1 MDFKTLTCFYYLI
14 NATIEKM
21 KKIIIYFLVLL
32 VFTTGCED
40 FLNPEQGLVLPEDQ
54 IPADEVELRSIS
66 LGLYSLQQN
75 LVEQIVM
82 LGELRGDLLVVTE
95 NADPDLREINSF
107 QITDNNR
114 YANPSNFYKLIAAS
128 NKVIRILEQ
137 LHPEVLDKESPVSNY
152 HRMYG
157 EAVTM
162 RSWAYFYAVRIFDE
176 IPYIPETLNTIEEIN
191 AFVNSPGE
199 YTDSVYINYT
209 PNGIDSYPIYDTTF
223 VFTEKKF
230 LNQDLMTR
238 QCIKDIKEKVR
249 VVGVD
254 YANMDQINDVT
265 WNTTVWNEDALQ
277 AFLVQM
283 YMHIDNY
290 TDALDILV
298 PTFLRRTVENVNDRY
313 IKYAVDDRFAG
324 SRWSNIFTSID
335 NLEHIYTLQF
345 QKTPASW
352 QLNNLQ
358 RYFSIVPPNIYAVK
372 PSVKSIRLWESQWRN
387 YSINT
392 ANPNNA
398 YTIDPGIPGDFS
410 RGYLRSYKY
419 VKNGV
424 ELSEAEVAEML
435 NLKLL
440 GFWDELND
448 MMQGVDTVAYKYTIG
463 RGPFDKD
470 ADFVVYRAAAMH
482 LYAAEIMANRQYMD
496 GGSFRHDISAA
507 EDYIYTGDFIGTSD
521 GRMGVAGRAGF
532 PLKTGKAVDRERYY
546 IFDPDNNEIIGYKSI
561 ASTIEKQL
569 YMEDIIMDERARE
582 LAFEGERFYDFIRI
596 ARRREKS
603 GNNGNEWLAN
613 KISETRPAN
622 EREAIKA
629 RLMNEKNWYLP
640 FILK

>member
-1 MDFKTLTCFYYLI
+1 
-14 NATIEKM
+14 M
-21 KKIIIYFLVLL
+21 KKILIHILIIFVL
-32 VFTTGCED
+32 TTGCND
-40 FLNPEQGLVLPEDQ
+40 FLNPEQGLVLPESGV
-54 IPADEVELRSIS
+54 PADEVELRSIS
-66 LGLYSLQQN
+66 LGLYSLQQD

-82 LGELRGDLLVVTE
+82 LGELRADILTVTE

-107 QITDNNR
+107 QITESNR
-114 YANPSNFYKLIAAS
+114 YANPSNFYKLVGAS

-137 LHPEVLDKESPVSNY
+137 LHPEVLEEDSPITNF
-152 HRMYG
+152 HRMHG
-157 EAVTM
+157 EAVVM

-191 AFVNSPGE
+191 DFVNSPGE

-209 PNGIDSYPIYDTTF
+209 PNGIDTHPIYDTTF

-238 QCIKDIKEKVR
+238 QCIKDIEEKVR

-254 YANMDQINDVT
+254 YSNKDEINDVT

-290 TDALDILV
+290 TDALNILE
-298 PTFLRRTVENVNDRY
+298 PTFLRRNVENVNDQY

-324 SRWSNIFTSID
+324 SRWSGIFTSID
-335 NLEHIYTLQF
+335 NLEHIFTVQF
-345 QKTPASW
+345 QKTQSSW

-372 PSVKSIRLWESQWRN
+372 PTAKSIRLWESQWRN

-392 ANPNNA
+392 SNPDNA
-398 YTIDPGIPGDFS
+398 YTVEPGIPGDFS
-410 RGYLRSYKY
+410 RGYLRSYRY
-419 VKNGV
+419 VKNGIPLSTSEV
-424 ELSEAEVAEML
+424 EEML

-448 MMQGVDTVAYKYTIG
+448 LMQGVDTVAYKYTIG

-470 ADFVVYRAAAMH
+470 ADFIVYRAASMH
-482 LYAAEIMANRQYMD
+482 LYAAEIMANRQYID
-496 GGSFRHDISAA
+496 GNSFRHDISAA
-507 EDYIYTGDFIGTSD
+507 EDYVYTGDFIGTSD
-521 GRMGVAGRAGF
+521 GRMGIAGRAGF
-532 PLKTGKAVDRERYY
+532 PLKTGKTVDRDRYY
-546 IFDPDNNEIIGYKSI
+546 IFDPNNNEIIGYQNI
-561 ASTIEKQL
+561 ATTLEKQL
-569 YMEDIIMDERARE
+569 YMEDIVMDERARE
-582 LAFEGERFYDFIRI
+582 LAFEGERFYDYIRI
-596 ARRREKS
+596 ARRREKA
-603 GNNGNEWLAN
+603 GNNGIEWLAT

-622 EREAIKA
+622 ERDAIKA
-629 RLMNEKNWYLP
+629 RLMDEKNWYLP